1 MLFIQQLSTW
11 HELVL
16 AYFGNVH
23 GLANFDCYGPLVWAP
38 SDSEAAMALSPQLI
52 FGAFGSRG
60 KLKADVGEVFVAGA
74 GDTTQP
80 LHRLKYT
87 MPQELGINPRDLD
100 EIDSIAIEGMKDG
113 AFPGVV
119 VTAANNAK
127 VFSWKDIGQHEK
139 RK

>member
-1 MLFIQQLSTW
+1 MLFIQQLSTS
-11 HELVL
+11 HEVVL

-23 GLANFDCYGPLVWAP
+23 GLANFDGYGPLVWSP
-38 SDSEAAMALSPQLI
+38 SDSEAARALSPQLI

-87 MPQELGINPRDLD
+87 MPQELGIRSEEHTSELQSLMR
-100 EIDSIAIEGMKDG
+100 ITYAVFCMTKK
-113 AFPGVV
+113 
-119 VTAANNAK
+119 NNIKQSQAQQNISK
-127 VFSWKDIGQHEK
+127 THQ
-139 RK
+139 